1 MRSDLLL
8 KIIVSKM
15 LRLFK
20 TSVITIIYFFIQFIT
35 FKIAN
40 KELEYLIEEHISF
53 NYPGFS
59 LKISQIIYPYRYAN

>member
-1 MRSDLLL
+1 MRSDLHM

-20 TSVITIIYFFIQFIT
+20 TSVIIIYFLMQFII

-59 LKISQIIYPYRYAN
+59 LKISQIIYPYRYEN